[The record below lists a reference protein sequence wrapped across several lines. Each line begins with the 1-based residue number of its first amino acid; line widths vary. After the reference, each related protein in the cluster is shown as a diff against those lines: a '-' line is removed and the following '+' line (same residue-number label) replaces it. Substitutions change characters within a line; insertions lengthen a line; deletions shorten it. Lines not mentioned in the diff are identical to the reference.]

1 MRINNLSVKFDEKVI
16 YDNFSIE
23 IPDGKITCIMGAS
36 GCGKTTLLNVIADNV
51 HYTGDFEKINGG
63 ISYVFQQPTLLNH
76 LTVEK
81 NVEFVLK
88 KVYQNKTERQV
99 IIETFLKN
107 VELLQ
112 DKDKYPRELSGG
124 MAQRLALA
132 RAFAYPSKIMLL
144 DEPFKGLDVSLKKRI
159 ISLFTDL
166 YENDKRTVILITHDI
181 DEAILLG
188 DKVFVLGQN
197 TILYEKELPN
207 IPQKNRVLADFAVE
221 KDNIYSVL

>member
-1 MRINNLSVKFDEKVI
+1 M
-16 YDNFSIE
+16 
-23 IPDGKITCIMGAS
+23 
-36 GCGKTTLLNVIADNV
+36 NVIADNV
-51 HYTGDFEKINGG
+51 NYTGDFEKINGG

-88 KVYQNKTERQV
+88 KVYPNKTERQE